1 MNVYVIEIRCVYFI
15 YVWIGIIVIVEFFK
29 WLNLSVCWIK
39 NVIYWLFFS
48 NVFCFVVVVVE
59 LFYDRGMYFC
69 ILCLGW
75 DWIL

>member
-39 NVIYWLFFS
+39 NVILI
-48 NVFCFVVVVVE
+48 VF
-59 LFYDRGMYFC
+59 
-69 ILCLGW
+69 
-75 DWIL
+75 